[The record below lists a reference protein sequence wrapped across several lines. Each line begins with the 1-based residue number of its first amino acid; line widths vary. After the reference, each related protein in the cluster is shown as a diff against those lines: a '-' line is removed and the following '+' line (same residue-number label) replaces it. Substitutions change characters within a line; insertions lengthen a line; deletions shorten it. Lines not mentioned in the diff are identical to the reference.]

1 MMPSISPSS
10 VLPLLLLMYGKV
22 ICVAWRFMHII
33 SHSTIYLYEIS
44 LKTGYY
50 FPYKHLQCVSLQF
63 RNGGGSG
70 DCDQST
76 VYEVFKKLNEKEKE
90 KKKEKE
96 NSMACSRLLS
106 RC

>member
-1 MMPSISPSS
+1 M
-10 VLPLLLLMYGKV
+10 GN
-22 ICVAWRFMHII
+22 
-33 SHSTIYLYEIS
+33 
-44 LKTGYY
+44 G
-50 FPYKHLQCVSLQF
+50 
-63 RNGGGSG
+63 NGGGSG

-76 VYEVFKKLNEKEKE
+76 VYEVFKKLNGKEKE